1 MKKRSAAPAAILV
14 LLTIISGCNPA
25 TSGRARIASPTGVDG
40 LVLVAPQAP
49 PKRVD
54 FLAPSLRHGAAVAAS
69 RRPLPPGRGD
79 GAWQV
84 IQDETLRQ
92 TLRRWGRRAGV
103 AVFWETCDAPAHCL
117 DWQNQVS
124 AVFQGSFD
132 DALVWVL
139 EGHGEAEP
147 RPVAVRGANRTVRIL
162 ADGVV
167 RSGGDGS

>member
-25 TSGRARIASPTGVDG
+25 TTGRARIASSTGVDG

-54 FLAPSLRHGAAVAAS
+54 FLAPSPHHGATVAAS

-103 AVFWETCDAPAHCL
+103 AIFWETCDAPAHCL

-132 DALVWVL
+132 DALIWVL

-167 RSGGDGS
+167 RRGGDGS